1 MKILAFVLYLTI
13 GEWLEQNALGIIV
26 AIIGWVSSAAVL
38 IWKLSRVVQS
48 SEETA
53 EKVDALTQAF
63 EEHRDDLHT
72 HIGDTNVHSNFEY
85 RQSVAARFAE
95 LKHDVTEG
103 HNRIHNRIENKIDK
117 LIDRLM
123 K

>member
-1 MKILAFVLYLTI
+1 MKLLAFVLYLTI

-26 AIIGWVSSAAVL
+26 AIVGWAGTAGLLV
-38 IWKLSRVVQS
+38 WKLSRVVQS

-63 EEHRDDLHT
+63 EEHRDELHT

-95 LKHDVTEG
+95 LKHDNAEC
-103 HNRIHNRIENKIDK
+103 HNRIENKIDK

>member
-26 AIIGWVSSAAVL
+26 AIVGWVSSAVVL

-63 EEHRDDLHT
+63 DEHRDDLHT

-95 LKHDVTEG
+95 LKHDITDG
-103 HNRIHNRIENKIDK
+103 HNRIENKIDK

>member
-26 AIIGWVSSAAVL
+26 AVVGWAATAGLLV
-38 IWKLSRVVQS
+38 WKLSRVVQS

-63 EEHRDDLHT
+63 DEHRDELHT

-85 RQSVAARFAE
+85 RQSVTARFAE
-95 LKHDVTEG
+95 LKRDVTDG
-103 HNRIHNRIENKIDK
+103 HNRIENKIDK